1 MGLKKQY
8 DLVSIPTGAIK
19 AVHNTALNV
28 VIVVVSIPTGAI
40 KAERRQLQH
49 GATTAFQFRQVRLKH
64 RLGVEGKM
72 TVESFNSDRCD

>member
-49 GATTAFQFRQVRLKH
+49 GATTAFQFRQVRLK
-64 RLGVEGKM
+64 LSINVALILAGVC
-72 TVESFNSDRCD
+72 FNSDRFD